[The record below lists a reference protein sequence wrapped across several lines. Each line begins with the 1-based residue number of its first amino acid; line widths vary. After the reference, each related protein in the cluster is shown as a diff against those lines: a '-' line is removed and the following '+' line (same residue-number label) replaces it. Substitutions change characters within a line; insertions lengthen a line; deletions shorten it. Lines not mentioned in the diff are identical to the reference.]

1 MPETTCPEANYLT
14 RDNIVVPVHLPP
26 ALVTEMETRA
36 RAEIGA
42 RNGTTVTSGSIKK
55 AKN

>member
-14 RDNIVVPVHLPP
+14 RDNIVVPAHYPA